1 MIRLRAYLFG
11 GLVLDAGGPLPP
23 IGSRAA
29 RSLLAYL
36 LTYRGRPHSRDLLA
50 GTFWPDLCPMPL
62 PGAG

>member
-1 MIRLRAYLFG
+1 MLHAYLLG
-11 GLVLDAGGPLPP
+11 GLALDVGNPLPP
-23 IGSRAA
+23 IRSRAA

-36 LTYRGRPHSRDLLA
+36 LTYRDRPHTRDLLA